1 MVEEVKILHGHST
14 IAGYSGYVFLPRK
27 PLKGRTKTEGVDKET
42 FSQGIPFAEYTDSSE
57 FLKAYYQVSLSRED
71 QEFFSSFNLK
81 VLCISEEWCKD
92 CKREVPFIAYVSDRA
107 HWEMKI
113 FKRDENSD
121 LMDEYT
127 TSGTRRIPVF
137 VFFTTD
143 FDEVGRFI
151 EKPPEGK
158 TTLQV
163 LKEIL
168 KERRHCKYSR
178 RS

>member
-1 MVEEVKILHGHST
+1 MVEDGKVLYGYST
-14 IAGYSGYVFLPRK
+14 VAGYSGYVFPPGK
-27 PLKGRTKTEGVDKET
+27 PLKGRIETESVDKET
-42 FSQGIPFAEYTDSSE
+42 FSKGKPFTEYTDSPE
-57 FLKAYYQVSLSRED
+57 FLEAYRQVSLSSED
-71 QEFFSSFNLK
+71 QEFFSSLNLK

-92 CKREVPFIAYVSDRA
+92 CKREVPFIAYISDRA
-107 HWEMKI
+107 HWEMRI
-113 FKRDENSD
+113 FKRDENPD
-121 LMDEYT
+121 LMNEHT
-127 TSGTRRIPVF
+127 ALGTRRIPVF

-168 KERRHCKYSR
+168 TTSTG
-178 RS
+178 